1 MLDIKYIRE
10 NPEKVQEAVVNRGI
24 KGIFVEDLLRL
35 DSKRVDLLKQIDLK
49 RNLRNKISEDV
60 SRIKDDDARKKL
72 IDEGRQVKEDISKF
86 EKEYDLVNTEFTA
99 LMYRFPNIPSSNM
112 PVGKGEEDNKV
123 VKVWLPEKG
132 YLKLDKDIPYVDSS
146 YMPKTEFTY
155 KDHVELGKKLD
166 IIDVEQSAKVSGSR
180 FCYLKNEAAL
190 LQDAV
195 FALVKNKLYSM
206 GYRPLVPPLLVGE
219 KALYGTSHFPEGY
232 DLVYK
237 IENKNVEQNRD
248 LYLVGSSEPSN
259 FSYYMDKTLGIGDLP
274 IRMYAQTTCFRS
286 EVGSWG
292 KDVRGIKRVHQFDK
306 LEMNAVC
313 IPEMSDI
320 IFEEFLSNNEWLL
333 QTLELPYRI
342 INKCTGDA
350 GYNASYFQYDI
361 EGWRPG
367 LKEFMELGTDTNTT
381 DFQARRLNIKYLDQD
396 GKAKFVH
403 TVNDTGVAVGR
414 MIIAIIENYQQKDGS
429 ILIPQALLPYMNGIT
444 KIEKK

>member
-10 NPEKVQEAVVNRGI
+10 NPEKVQEAVLNRGI
-24 KGIFVEDLLRL
+24 KGILVEDLLRL

-60 SRIKDDDARKKL
+60 SRVKDDDARKNL

-132 YLKLDKDIPYVDSS
+132 YLKLDKDIPYVDFS
-146 YMPKTEFTY
+146 YMPDTKFVY
-155 KDHVELGKKLD
+155 KDHVELGKDLD
-166 IIDVEQSAKVSGSR
+166 IIDIEQSAKVSGSR
-180 FCYLKNEAAL
+180 FCYLKNEAVLMQDAIFAL
-190 LQDAV
+190 LKKRLQG
-195 FALVKNKLYSM
+195 M
-206 GYRPLVPPLLVGE
+206 GYIPMMPPLLVGE
-219 KALYGTSHFPEGY
+219 KALYGTSHFPEGKE
-232 DLVYK
+232 LVYK
-237 IENKNVEQNRD
+237 IENFNVEQNRD
-248 LYLVGSSEPSN
+248 LYLVGSSEPAN
-259 FSYYMDKTLGIGDLP
+259 FSYFMDKVLDVAKLP
-274 IRMYAQTTCFRS
+274 LRLYAQTTCFRS

-313 IPEMSDI
+313 TAETADQ
-320 IFEEFLSNNEWLL
+320 IFDEFLANNEWLL
-333 QTLELPYRI
+333 QELKLPYRI

-350 GYNASYFQYDI
+350 GYNASYFQYDF

-381 DFQARRLNIKYLDQD
+381 DFQARRLNIKYAEK
-396 GKAKFVH
+396 GEKANFAY
-403 TVNDTGVAVGR
+403 TVNDTGITTRCV
-414 MIIAIIENYQQKDGS
+414 IAILENYQQSDGTV
-429 ILIPQALLPYMNGIT
+429 IVPEVLRPFMNGIT